1 MKKVL
6 TLLLA
11 AVFFA
16 GIAVPAFAAPHGV
29 GKGVQ
34 TKVKVHVQ
42 KVEKFKDLAKGHWA
56 EKAIMKM
63 FSKGT
68 LKGYPD
74 GYFRPGNVVTKAEA
88 VIMLVNDLGLTADVD
103 DVDFSKFKHAK
114 QIPVWAQEEVK
125 IAYELG
131 ILTKEDL
138 KSFRPNQGAKR
149 IFVAA
154 MITRALELDEDATME
169 ALNFKDV
176 EDIPSDLIGVVRLM
190 VKSGIMKGTPGNCF
204 LPNKP
209 ITRAE
214 MAVLLGR
221 VDDDNAGYIGLKK
234 VSGTFIEVDD
244 GEIIIERNGKER
256 KFELADRV
264 KVYLEGEDDEDR
276 ISLKDLEE
284 GYLVKLTFNADGE
297 VYIIR
302 ASEPDEEEVELK
314 EFKGE
319 ITDIDSD
326 EIEIEKGKDTYSFE
340 ITKDTEIEIEDIDDP
355 DWDDL
360 QEGFQVVIEAE
371 DDEDE
376 AVTIKAI
383 VKDYKGTIIDL
394 DEDDETITIKTK
406 AGREYT
412 FNIEDV
418 EIEIDDDDADLDEL
432 LDEYEDDD
440 ELEVEITACGSVA
453 LQISVD

>member
-6 TLLLA
+6 ALLLTVA
-11 AVFFA
+11 FITV
-16 GIAVPAFAAPHGV
+16 IAVPAFAAPQGV

-34 TKVKVHVQ
+34 AKVHVQ
-42 KVEKFKDLAKGHWA
+42 KYEKFKFKDVFKGHWA
-56 EKAIMKM
+56 EAAIMKM
-63 FSKGT
+63 FLKGT
-68 LKGYPD
+68 IKGYPD
-74 GYFRPGNVVTKAEA
+74 GCYRPSNVVTKAEA
-88 VIMLVNDLGLTADVD
+88 VVMLVNDLGLTADVD
-103 DVDFSKFKHAK
+103 DVDLSKFKHAK

-176 EDIPSDLIGVVRLM
+176 NDIPSDLIGVVRLM

-221 VDDDNAGYIGLKK
+221 VDDDKKGYIGLKK

-244 GEIIIERNGKER
+244 GEIIIERNGAER
-256 KFELADRV
+256 EFELADRV
-264 KVYLEGEDDEDR
+264 KVYLVGEDGEDK
-276 ISLKDLEE
+276 ISLKELEE
-284 GYLVKLTFNADGE
+284 GYHVKLTFNEDGE

-302 ASEPDEEEVELK
+302 ASEPDEEKVELK

-326 EIEIEKGKDTYSFE
+326 EIEIKKGKDTYSFA
-340 ITKDTEIEIEDIDDP
+340 ITKDTEIEIGDVDEP

-371 DDEDE
+371 DDEEE

-383 VKDYKGTIIDL
+383 VKEYKGTIIDL
-394 DEDDETITIKTK
+394 DEDDDTMTIKTK
-406 AGREYT
+406 TGREYT
-412 FNIEDV
+412 FNIEDA
-418 EIEIDDDDADLDEL
+418 EIEIDDDDADLDDL

-440 ELEVEITACGSVA
+440 ELAVEITACGSIA
-453 LQISVD
+453 LQISVE